1 MIRKIRNRIA
11 RGAAFAGFAALAL
24 LAAPAAHAVDGV
36 ALELGRGNDDTNLW
50 RGALQWNGRDDWLRP
65 TSSLRLRSYW
75 DLSYGQWRAPDNLTI
90 KDLGLTPV
98 FRLQGANSVS
108 PYLEA
113 AIGFHLVSNNEVTPD
128 RQLGIHFQFGSH
140 LGAGLRFG
148 PGGKY
153 DLSLRLQ
160 HLSNAGIASPNN
172 GINFGI
178 LRLQYHLH

>member
-1 MIRKIRNRIA
+1 MIRKIANGIA
-11 RGAAFAGFAALAL
+11 ACILCSA

-36 ALELGRGNDDTNLW
+36 ALELGRGNDETDLW
-50 RGALQWNGRDDWLRP
+50 RGALQWNWRDDWFEGRRG
-65 TSSLRLRSYW
+65 TRLRSYW
-75 DLSYGQWRAPDNLTI
+75 DLSYGEWRVPDHPGL
-90 KDLGLTPV
+90 KDLGFTPV
-98 FRLQGANSVS
+98 FRLQGAASVS

-113 AIGFHLVSNNEVTPD
+113 AIGFHWLSRTEVTEE
-128 RQLGIHFQFGSH
+128 RQLGMHFQFGSH

-148 PGGKY
+148 PRGEY

-178 LRLQYHLH
+178 LRLQYHLD